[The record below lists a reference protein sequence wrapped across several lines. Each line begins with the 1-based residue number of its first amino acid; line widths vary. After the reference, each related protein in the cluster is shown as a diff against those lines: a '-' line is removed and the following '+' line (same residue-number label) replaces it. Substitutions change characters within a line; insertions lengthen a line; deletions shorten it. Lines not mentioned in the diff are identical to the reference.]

1 MQVLKATQEKYN
13 ALNGYTNRNSRLQ
26 FIKDASDNWI
36 VGKSVLTDNAF
47 LAIRPQLEQLE
58 EIPYNP
64 VIEEI

>member
-1 MQVLKATQEKYN
+1 MTALKANTQQYN
-13 ALNGYTNRNSRLQ
+13 ALNGYAKRNSVLQ
-26 FIKDASDNWI
+26 FVKDAGDNWI
-36 VGKSVLTDNAF
+36 VGKSVLTDDAF